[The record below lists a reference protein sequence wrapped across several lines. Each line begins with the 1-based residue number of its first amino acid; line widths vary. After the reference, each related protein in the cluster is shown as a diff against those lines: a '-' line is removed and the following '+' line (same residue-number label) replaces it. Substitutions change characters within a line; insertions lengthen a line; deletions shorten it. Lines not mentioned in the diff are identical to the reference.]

1 MNILIFKTS
10 VTQPRQVNRV
20 QSLLTAMPSVADW
33 NFDLEDC
40 DNILR
45 VVSADLSPRYIERT
59 LRKAGIG
66 CEELEY

>member
-20 QSLLTAMPSVADW
+20 QTLLTAMPNVADW

-45 VVSADLSPRYIERT
+45 VVAADLSPRQIEST